1 MARRVNTKIRFN
13 ERGNNR
19 SSSQWA
25 YCNAHYA
32 DPNDGSGLTLVSLSV
47 GHNPTIT
54 LPKGVYV
61 APSRNETR
69 ELALVLLKGLHD
81 SAAFIAETL

>member
-1 MARRVNTKIRFN
+1 MAKRANTKIRFN
-13 ERGNNR
+13 ERGTNR
-19 SSSQWA
+19 SSTKWA

-47 GHNPTIT
+47 GSNPTIT

-61 APSRNETR
+61 APSRNGAR
-69 ELALVLLKGLHD
+69 ERALSLLKGLYS
-81 SAAFIAETL
+81 SATIIAEAI